1 MNPEEL
7 EKMEKEGNRH
17 DIKRGKKMHDSQEEC
32 QGAYG
37 QSDDYKEKE
46 RNRTNNGRTTRSE
59 ECNEEENVKYIK
71 NKIKS
76 IEEGLEKEH
85 EAMTELL
92 IKIGLNTVQ
101 QWGWDNME
109 DNAERS

>member
-1 MNPEEL
+1 MYPEEL

-17 DIKRGKKMHDSQEEC
+17 DVKRGKKMHDSQEEC
-32 QGAYG
+32 KGAKER
-37 QSDDYKEKE
+37 SDDYEEKE
-46 RNRTNNGRTTRSE
+46 QNRTNNGRTTRSE
-59 ECNEEENVKYIK
+59 ECNEGENVKYIK

-92 IKIGLNTVQ
+92 IRIGLNTVQ
-101 QWGWDNME
+101 QWSWDNTE
-109 DNAERS
+109 DNAERT